1 MPGGHGRA
9 QHWLSG
15 AMKASE
21 EVSSMMTYAPR
32 MDRLG
37 TETAFEV
44 LARAK
49 ALEAQGRA
57 ILHFEIGEPDFDTPA
72 HITEAAVQALHEG
85 YTHYGPTPGLPV
97 LRQAIAEAVSTS
109 RRIPVSPEEVIVTP
123 GAKPIMFF
131 TLLAYAQ
138 AGDEVIYPNPSFP
151 IYESMINF
159 VGATPV
165 PIPLLEAHGFS
176 FDMER
181 FEASLSPRTKLII
194 LNSPANPTGG
204 IIPLADLQRI
214 AAVARERNI
223 RVLSDEIYRGM
234 QYEGTP
240 TSIASL
246 PGMQDLTII
255 LDGFSKL
262 YAMTGWRLGYAVA
275 NRPVIEHFTKL
286 MANSVSCTASFV
298 QMAGVAALR
307 GTQEPSHRMVAEFR
321 RRRELIVKGM
331 NDIHGLHCATPAG
344 AFYVFPNIQAL
355 RRSSAEVAAR
365 LLDEAGIACLAGTAF
380 GAYGEGYLRFS
391 YASSEENIY
400 NMLEKLTT
408 FVVGLCS

>member
-1 MPGGHGRA
+1 VKRM
-9 QHWLSG
+9 
-15 AMKASE
+15 
-21 EVSSMMTYAPR
+21 VTYAQR

-49 ALEAQGRA
+49 ALEAQGRD

-72 HITEAAVQALHEG
+72 HIKEAAIRALHDG

-97 LRQAIAEAVSTS
+97 LREAIAEVVSKS
-109 RRIPVSPEEVIVTP
+109 RGIPVSAEEVIVTP

-165 PIPLLEAHGFS
+165 PIPLLEDNGFS

-181 FEASLSPRTKLII
+181 FEASLSARTKLII
-194 LNSPANPTGG
+194 LNSPGNPTGG
-204 IIPLADLQRI
+204 IIPASDLQRI
-214 AAVARERNI
+214 AALALQRNI
-223 RVLSDEIYRGM
+223 IVLSDEIYGGM

-240 TSIASL
+240 ASIASL

-275 NRPVIEHFTKL
+275 NRSVIEHFTKL
-286 MANSVSCTASFV
+286 MANSASCTASFV
-298 QMAGVAALR
+298 QIAGVAALR
-307 GTQEPSHRMVAEFR
+307 GPQEASHRMVAEFR

-331 NDIHGLHCATPAG
+331 NDIDGLRCPRPQG
-344 AFYVFPNIQAL
+344 AFYVFPNIQTFQQPCAD
-355 RRSSAEVAAR
+355 VASR
-365 LLDEAGIACLAGTAF
+365 LLNEVGIACLAGTAF

-391 YASSEENIY
+391 YASSEENIR
-400 NMLEKLTT
+400 NMLIKLGKFMSDT
-408 FVVGLCS
+408 LS

>member
-1 MPGGHGRA
+1 M
-9 QHWLSG
+9 L
-15 AMKASE
+15 
-21 EVSSMMTYAPR
+21 TYAQR

-49 ALEAQGRA
+49 ALEAQGRV

-72 HITEAAVQALHEG
+72 HIKEAAIQALHDG

-97 LRQAIAEAVSTS
+97 LRETIAEVVSTS
-109 RRIPVSPEEVIVTP
+109 RGMPVSPEEVIVTP

-159 VGATPV
+159 AGATPV
-165 PIPLLEAHGFS
+165 PIPLLEANGFS

-194 LNSPANPTGG
+194 LNSPGNPTGG
-204 IIPLADLQRI
+204 VIPASDLQRI
-214 AAVARERNI
+214 AAVAQARGI
-223 RVLSDEIYRGM
+223 RVLSDEIYGGM
-234 QYEGTP
+234 QYEGAP
-240 TSIASL
+240 ISIASL

-275 NRPVIEHFTKL
+275 HRTVIEHFTKL
-286 MANSVSCTASFV
+286 MANSASCTASFV

-307 GTQEPSHRMVAEFR
+307 GPQEPAQRMVAEFR
-321 RRRELIVKGM
+321 RRRAIIVEGM
-331 NDIHGLHCATPAG
+331 NDIPGLRCATPQG
-344 AFYVFPNIQAL
+344 AFYVFPNIRAL
-355 RRSSAEVAAR
+355 QRSSADIADR
-365 LLDEAGIACLAGTAF
+365 LLHEAGIACLSGTAF
-380 GAYGEGYLRFS
+380 GSYGEGYLRFS
-391 YASSEENIY
+391 YASSEENIRK
-400 NMLEKLTT
+400 MLTNLNK
-408 FVVGLCS
+408 FVFSVLP

>member
-1 MPGGHGRA
+1 MVSYA
-9 QHWLSG
+9 Q
-15 AMKASE
+15 
-21 EVSSMMTYAPR
+21 R

-49 ALEAQGRA
+49 ALEAQGRE
-57 ILHFEIGEPDFDTPA
+57 ILHFEIGEPDFETPA
-72 HITEAAVQALHEG
+72 HIKEAAIQALHDG
-85 YTHYGPTPGLPV
+85 FTHYGPTPGLPV
-97 LRQAIAEAVSTS
+97 LRQAIAEVVAKS
-109 RRIPVSPEEVIVTP
+109 RGIPVSPEEVIVTP

-165 PIPLLEAHGFS
+165 PIPLLESNGFS

-194 LNSPANPTGG
+194 LNSPGNPTGG
-204 IIPLADLQRI
+204 IIPASHLQRI
-214 AAVARERNI
+214 AEVALARGI
-223 RVLSDEIYRGM
+223 LVLSDEIYGGM

-240 TSIASL
+240 VSVASL

-262 YAMTGWRLGYAVA
+262 YAMTGWRLGFAVA
-275 NRPVIEHFTKL
+275 NRRVIEHFTKL
-286 MANSVSCTASFV
+286 MANSASCTASFV

-307 GTQEPSHRMVAEFR
+307 GPQEASQRMVAEFR

-331 NDIHGLHCATPAG
+331 NHIDGLRCAMPHG
-344 AFYVFPNIQAL
+344 AFYVFPKVQAL
-355 RRSSAEVAAR
+355 RRPSAEVASR
-365 LLDEAGIACLAGTAF
+365 LLNEAGIACLAGTAF

-391 YASSEENIY
+391 YASSEDNIRK
-400 NMLEKLTT
+400 MLRILDN
-408 FVVGLCS
+408 FVTATLP

>member
-1 MPGGHGRA
+1 M
-9 QHWLSG
+9 
-15 AMKASE
+15 
-21 EVSSMMTYAPR
+21 VTYAQR

-49 ALEAQGRA
+49 ALEAQGRE
-57 ILHFEIGEPDFDTPA
+57 ILHFEIGEPDFDTPV
-72 HITEAAVQALHEG
+72 HIKEAAIQALHDG
-85 YTHYGPTPGLPV
+85 YTHYGPTAGLPV
-97 LRQAIAEAVSTS
+97 LREAIAEAVSAA
-109 RRIPVSPEEVIVTP
+109 RGIPVSPAEVIVTP

-165 PIPLLEAHGFS
+165 PIPLLEAKGFS

-194 LNSPANPTGG
+194 LNSPGNPTGG
-204 IIPLADLQRI
+204 IVPAADLQRI
-214 AAVARERNI
+214 AAVARERHI
-223 RVLSDEIYRGM
+223 VVLSDEIYGGM
-234 QYEGTP
+234 QYEGAP
-240 TSIASL
+240 VSIASL
-246 PGMQDLTII
+246 PGMQELTII

-275 NRPVIEHFTKL
+275 PPAAIAHFTKL
-286 MANSVSCTASFV
+286 MANSASCTASFV

-307 GTQEPSHRMVAEFR
+307 GPQEPSQRMVAQFR
-321 RRRELIVKGM
+321 RRRDIIVKGM
-331 NDIHGLHCATPAG
+331 REIPGLRCATPQG
-344 AFYVFPNIQAL
+344 AFYVFPNTQGL
-355 RRSSAEVAAR
+355 QRPSAEVASR
-365 LLDEAGIACLAGTAF
+365 LLNEAGIACLAGTAF
-380 GAYGEGYLRFS
+380 GAFGEGYLRFS
-391 YASSEENIY
+391 YASSEDNIRQ
-400 NMLEKLTT
+400 MLMKLAT
-408 FVVGLCS
+408 FVGELLP

>member
-1 MPGGHGRA
+1 M
-9 QHWLSG
+9 
-15 AMKASE
+15 
-21 EVSSMMTYAPR
+21 VTYAQR

-49 ALEAQGRA
+49 ALEAQGRD
-57 ILHFEIGEPDFDTPA
+57 ILHFEIGEPDFDTPV
-72 HITEAAVQALHEG
+72 HIKEAAIQALHDG
-85 YTHYGPTPGLPV
+85 YTHYGPTPGLPI
-97 LRQAIAEAVSTS
+97 LREAIAEVVSTS
-109 RRIPVSPEEVIVTP
+109 RGIPIAPDEVIVTP

-131 TLLAYAQ
+131 TLLAYVQ

-165 PIPLLEAHGFS
+165 PIPLREAHGFS

-194 LNSPANPTGG
+194 LNAPSNPTGG
-204 IIPLADLQRI
+204 IIPTSDLQRI
-214 AAVARERNI
+214 AAAARQRDI
-223 RVLSDEIYRGM
+223 MVLSDEIYRGL
-234 QYEGTP
+234 QYEGSP
-240 TSIASL
+240 ASIASL

-275 NRPVIEHFTKL
+275 NRSVIEHFTKL
-286 MANSVSCTASFV
+286 MANSASCTASFV

-307 GTQEPSHRMVAEFR
+307 GSQEPSQRMVAAFR
-321 RRRELIVKGM
+321 RRRDIIVKGL
-331 NDIHGLHCATPAG
+331 NDIQGLCCATPHG
-344 AFYVFPNIQAL
+344 AFYVFPNIHAL
-355 RRSSAEVAAR
+355 QRSSAEVAAQ
-365 LLDEAGIACLAGTAF
+365 LLNEAGIACLAGTAF
-380 GAYGEGYLRFS
+380 GSYGEGYLRFS
-391 YASSEENIY
+391 YASSEENIR
-400 NMLEKLTT
+400 NMLNKLTQ
-408 FVVGLCS
+408 FVSDMLR

>member
-1 MPGGHGRA
+1 VIGMA
-9 QHWLSG
+9 
-15 AMKASE
+15 
-21 EVSSMMTYAPR
+21 TYAQR

-57 ILHFEIGEPDFDTPA
+57 ILHFEIGEPDFDTPV
-72 HITEAAVQALHEG
+72 HIKEAAIQALHDG
-85 YTHYGPTPGLPV
+85 YTHYGPTPGLPI
-97 LRQAIAEAVSTS
+97 LREAIAEAASKS
-109 RRIPVSPEEVIVTP
+109 RGIPVSPEEVIVTP

-151 IYESMINF
+151 IYESMIEF

-165 PIPLLEAHGFS
+165 PIPLLEANGFS

-194 LNSPANPTGG
+194 LNSPGNPTGG
-204 IIPLADLQRI
+204 IIPAADLQRI
-214 AAVARERNI
+214 AAAALERQI
-223 RVLSDEIYRGM
+223 LVLSDEIYGGM
-234 QYEGTP
+234 HYAGTP
-240 TSIASL
+240 ASIASL

-275 NRPVIEHFTKL
+275 NRSVIEHFTKL
-286 MANSVSCTASFV
+286 MANSASCTASFV

-307 GTQEPSHRMVAEFR
+307 GPQEPSRRMVAEFR
-321 RRRELIVKGM
+321 RRREIIVAGM
-331 NDIHGLHCATPAG
+331 NAIRGVHCGTPPG
-344 AFYVFPNIQAL
+344 AFYVFPNIRAL
-355 RRSSAEVAAR
+355 QRSSAEVASR
-365 LLDEAGIACLAGTAF
+365 LLNEAGIACLAGTAF

-391 YASSEENIY
+391 YASSEENIR
-400 NMLEKLTT
+400 NMLKIFDKFTT
-408 FVVGLCS
+408 DMLP

>member
-1 MPGGHGRA
+1 M
-9 QHWLSG
+9 
-15 AMKASE
+15 
-21 EVSSMMTYAPR
+21 VTYAHR

-49 ALEAQGRA
+49 ALEAQGRE
-57 ILHFEIGEPDFDTPA
+57 ILHFEIGEPDFDTPV
-72 HITEAAVQALHEG
+72 HITEAAIQALHDG
-85 YTHYGPTPGLPV
+85 FTHYGPTPGLPV
-97 LRQAIAEAVSTS
+97 LRQAIAEVVSTS
-109 RRIPVSPEEVIVTP
+109 RRIPVSPDEVIVTP

-165 PIPLLEAHGFS
+165 PIPLLESSGFS

-194 LNSPANPTGG
+194 LNSPGNPTGG
-204 IIPLADLQRI
+204 IMPAADLQRI
-214 AAVARERNI
+214 AAVALERGI
-223 RVLSDEIYRGM
+223 MVLSDEIYGGM

-240 TSIASL
+240 GSVASL

-262 YAMTGWRLGYAVA
+262 YAMTGWRLGFAVA
-275 NRPVIEHFTKL
+275 NRHVIEHFTKL
-286 MANSVSCTASFV
+286 MANSASCTASFV

-307 GTQEPSHRMVAEFR
+307 GPQEPSQRMVAEFR
-321 RRRELIVKGM
+321 RRRELIVTGM
-331 NDIHGLHCATPAG
+331 NHIDGLRCALPSG
-344 AFYVFPNIQAL
+344 AFYVFPNIHRLQ
-355 RRSSAEVAAR
+355 RPSAEVASR
-365 LLDEAGIACLAGTAF
+365 LLNEAGIACLAGTAF
-380 GAYGEGYLRFS
+380 GAYGESYLRFS
-391 YASSEENIY
+391 YASSEENIRK
-400 NMLEKLTT
+400 MLRILAT
-408 FVVGLCS
+408 FIKDMLP

>member
-1 MPGGHGRA
+1 M
-9 QHWLSG
+9 
-15 AMKASE
+15 
-21 EVSSMMTYAPR
+21 VTYAHR

-49 ALEAQGRA
+49 ALEAQGRD
-57 ILHFEIGEPDFDTPA
+57 ILHFEIGEPDFATPV
-72 HITEAAVQALHEG
+72 HIKEAAIQALHEG

-97 LRQAIAEAVSTS
+97 LREAIAEMVSKS
-109 RRIPVSPEEVIVTP
+109 RGIPVSPEEVIVTP

-159 VGATPV
+159 VGAKPV
-165 PIPLLEAHGFS
+165 PIPLLEANGFS
-176 FDMER
+176 FDMAR

-194 LNSPANPTGG
+194 LNSPGNPTGG
-204 IIPLADLQRI
+204 VIPASDLQRI
-214 AAVARERNI
+214 AKVALERHI
-223 RVLSDEIYRGM
+223 VVLSDEIYSGM

-240 TSIASL
+240 ASIASL
-246 PGMQDLTII
+246 PGMKDLTII

-275 NRPVIEHFTKL
+275 HRSAIEHFTKL
-286 MANSVSCTASFV
+286 MANSASCTASFV

-307 GTQEPSHRMVAEFR
+307 GPQEPSQRMVAEFR
-321 RRRELIVKGM
+321 RRREIIVKGM
-331 NDIHGLHCATPAG
+331 NDILEVRCAMPQG
-344 AFYVFPNIQAL
+344 AFYVFPNIHAL
-355 RRSSAEVAAR
+355 QRSSAEVASR
-365 LLDEAGIACLAGTAF
+365 LLNEVGIACLAGTAF
-380 GAYGEGYLRFS
+380 GSYGDGYLRFS
-391 YASSEENIY
+391 YASSEENIRK
-400 NMLEKLTT
+400 MLEKLAK
-408 FVVGLCS
+408 FVQDTLP

>member
-1 MPGGHGRA
+1 M
-9 QHWLSG
+9 
-15 AMKASE
+15 
-21 EVSSMMTYAPR
+21 VTYAQR

-49 ALEAQGRA
+49 ALEAQGRE

-72 HITEAAVQALHEG
+72 HIKEAAIQALHDG

-97 LRQAIAEAVSTS
+97 LREAIAEVVSKS

-165 PIPLLEAHGFS
+165 PIPLLESNGFS

-194 LNSPANPTGG
+194 LNSPGNPTGG
-204 IIPLADLQRI
+204 IMPTPDLQRI
-214 AAVARERNI
+214 AAVALERGI
-223 RVLSDEIYRGM
+223 LILSDEIYGGM
-234 QYEGTP
+234 QYTGTP
-240 TSIASL
+240 VSIASL

-262 YAMTGWRLGYAVA
+262 YAMTGWRLGFAVA
-275 NRPVIEHFTKL
+275 NRRVIEHFTKL
-286 MANSVSCTASFV
+286 MANSASCTASFV

-307 GTQEPSHRMVAEFR
+307 GPQEAARRMVAEFQ
-321 RRRELIVKGM
+321 RRRELIVTGM
-331 NDIHGLHCATPAG
+331 NQISGLQCATPQG
-344 AFYVFPNIQAL
+344 AFYVFPNIQ
-355 RRSSAEVAAR
+355 RVQRPSAEVASR
-365 LLDEAGIACLAGTAF
+365 LLNEFGIACLAGTAF
-380 GAYGEGYLRFS
+380 GIYGEGYLRFS
-391 YASSEENIY
+391 YASSEENIRKML
-400 NMLEKLTT
+400 NKLEKSITEMLP
-408 FVVGLCS
+408 

>member
-1 MPGGHGRA
+1 MLSYA
-9 QHWLSG
+9 Q
-15 AMKASE
+15 
-21 EVSSMMTYAPR
+21 R

-44 LARAK
+44 LAQAQ
-49 ALEAQGRA
+49 ALEAQGRE
-57 ILHFEIGEPDFDTPA
+57 ILHFEIGEPDFDTPV
-72 HITEAAVQALHEG
+72 HIKEAAIQALHDG
-85 YTHYGPTPGLPV
+85 YTHYSPTPGLPV
-97 LRQAIAEAVSTS
+97 LRAAIAEVVSTS
-109 RRIPVSPEEVIVTP
+109 RRIPVSADAVIVTP

-165 PIPLLEAHGFS
+165 PIPLLEAKGFS

-194 LNSPANPTGG
+194 LNSPGNPTGG
-204 IIPLADLQRI
+204 IIPPSDLQRI
-214 AAVARERNI
+214 AAVALERNLV
-223 RVLSDEIYRGM
+223 VLSDEIYGGM
-234 QYEGTP
+234 QYDGTP
-240 TSIASL
+240 VSIASL
-246 PGMQDLTII
+246 PGMQDRTII

-275 NRPVIEHFTKL
+275 PHATIAHFTKL
-286 MANSVSCTASFV
+286 MANSASCTAAFV

-307 GTQEPSHRMVAEFR
+307 GPQEPCQRMVAAFR
-321 RRRELIVKGM
+321 RRRELIVQGLQG
-331 NDIHGLHCATPAG
+331 IAGLHCAMPQG

-355 RRSSAEVAAR
+355 RRSSAEVASR
-365 LLDEAGIACLAGTAF
+365 LLTEAGIACLAGTAF

-391 YASSEENIY
+391 YASSEDNIRQ
-400 NMLEKLTT
+400 MLRQLAR
-408 FVVGLCS
+408 FVGELQP